1 MTINIPNIYFIIYIT
16 QVYMDLG
23 LHVGETNIL
32 YFLFQELKNSRI
44 VKIFRYIAINL
55 DLSLHIQ
62 ISGIKS
68 IQRS

>member
-1 MTINIPNIYFIIYIT
+1 
-16 QVYMDLG
+16 MDLG